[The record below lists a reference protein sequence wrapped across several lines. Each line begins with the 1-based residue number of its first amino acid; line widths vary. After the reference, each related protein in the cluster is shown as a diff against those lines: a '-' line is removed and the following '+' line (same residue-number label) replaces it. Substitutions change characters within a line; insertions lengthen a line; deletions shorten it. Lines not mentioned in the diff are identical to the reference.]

1 MGFIVFLYYSNLL
14 MGEFTRSNGAHSKSL
29 AFAIVDIFTPT
40 NFVIAII
47 SAFIG
52 FVVVEFLRTKL

>member
-1 MGFIVFLYYSNLL
+1 